1 MANVIDPM
9 WDDKPIDVSSEV
21 NFIWAIANR
30 LRGPYKSENYKDV
43 IIPMTIL
50 RRFECALAPTK
61 AKVVEQFQKNPNYPE
76 KAMQHL
82 SGYQL
87 YNTSRF
93 DLAELCNDSAHIAAN
108 LQAYID

>member
-61 AKVVEQFQKNPNYPE
+61 AKVE
-76 KAMQHL
+76 
-82 SGYQL
+82 
-87 YNTSRF
+87 
-93 DLAELCNDSAHIAAN
+93 
-108 LQAYID
+108 

>member
-61 AKVVEQFQKNPNYPE
+61 AKVVEQFQKRNRPVRQRV
-76 KAMQHL
+76 KIQ
-82 SGYQL
+82 
-87 YNTSRF
+87 
-93 DLAELCNDSAHIAAN
+93 
-108 LQAYID
+108 